1 MESINHSEM
10 KAKEQKNSGWKK
22 KNMKN
27 ISKNKVVE
35 AIFTGKVVF
44 DKNPDKPMYYFEFKV
59 GSNNILLSYDML
71 VDSFYFGIEKEMLPG
86 EMFSWLCENG
96 KI

>member
-1 MESINHSEM
+1 
-10 KAKEQKNSGWKK
+10 
-22 KNMKN
+22 MKN
-27 ISKNKVVE
+27 TSKNKIIE

-59 GSNNILLSYDML
+59 GSNNVFLSYDML
-71 VDSFYFGIEKEMLPG
+71 VDSMYFGIEKEMLPS

-96 KI
+96 KL